1 MQYKGLEIGSR
12 IKNLRIKKNVSVFEM
27 AIRTNKSQ
35 SHIYRLEEGAV
46 KMSIDMLYELMNVL
60 ETDANTL
67 LGINRDN
74 KSIDA
79 ELNKLDPEIRGKIV
93 SLFETM
99 IKQAEVSQT
108 N

>member
-46 KMSIDMLYELMNVL
+46 KIIDECTGNRCKYSI
-60 ETDANTL
+60 
-67 LGINRDN
+67 GN
-74 KSIDA
+74 K
-79 ELNKLDPEIRGKIV
+79 
-93 SLFETM
+93 
-99 IKQAEVSQT
+99 
-108 N
+108 